1 MSPRAVHT
9 SSFALET
16 KTDRCP
22 LYAPNLLKHPSQIMH
37 THGVYEGK
45 PPPPPSLFSFPHPN
59 SAQMSRPG
67 CAPTSTKKSSQNTQ
81 SSPGISHS
89 ESLNFECLPI
99 HWYLSK
105 LSWIDVVKAII
116 YLFEYTKGSPTYP
129 VNTWRTIPV
138 VYPTLYFLQAK
149 QNAWH
154 TLSGRQENISK
165 RVSEWHG
172 WMGWGQVQ

>member
-1 MSPRAVHT
+1 MLSTQVH
-9 SSFALET
+9 LPW
-16 KTDRCP
+16 KQ
-22 LYAPNLLKHPSQIMH
+22 KQIDVPFMH
-37 THGVYEGK
+37 RICLNIHHRLCIHTVCMKGNH
-45 PPPPPSLFSFPHPN
+45 PPPSLFSFPHPN